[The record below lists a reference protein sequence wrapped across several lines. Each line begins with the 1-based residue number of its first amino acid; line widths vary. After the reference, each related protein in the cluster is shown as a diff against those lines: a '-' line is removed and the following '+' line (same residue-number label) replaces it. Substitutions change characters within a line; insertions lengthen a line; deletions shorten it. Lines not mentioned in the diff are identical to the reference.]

1 MPDDEQNLEEEIE
14 PKKGFGLVAIIAI
27 VVALLIGIVGGG
39 LAAKMLLAD
48 EGGASAEDGEAG
60 EVGGDDDLID
70 DLAAPDTEVIPVGS
84 FTVNL
89 RDSSGGRLLQLEI
102 AVEGTP
108 EAMVEVQNAD
118 AQIRDAVLL
127 VASDYTYMD
136 LEGMDGR
143 MRLRDEIHRRINR
156 VLDPHR
162 VLRVYFTKI
171 VVQ

>member
-1 MPDDEQNLEEEIE
+1 MPDEQNLEEVTE
-14 PKKGFGLVAIIAI
+14 PKKGIGVVAIVAI
-27 VVALLIGIVGGG
+27 VVALLIGVVGGG
-39 LAAKMLLAD
+39 FAAKMLLV
-48 EGGASAEDGEAG
+48 DG
-60 EVGGDDDLID
+60 GGDDVDALDGEGAVADEDLID
-70 DLAAPDTEVIPVGS
+70 DLGAPDTEVIPVGS

-108 EAMVEVQNAD
+108 EAVLKVQEAD

-127 VASDYTYMD
+127 VASDYTFMD

-156 VLDPHR
+156 VLDPQR